1 MLKKVL
7 IVNLQRLL
15 YGSGQGDDKIDME
28 GDDAETIYKERSRAK
43 KQDTE
48 VQRGELLRVKV
59 RGESISF
66 HLLYLFSIKDVEKSL
81 S

>member
-7 IVNLQRLL
+7 IVNLQRLH

-28 GDDAETIYKERSRAK
+28 GNDAETIYKERSRAK

-48 VQRGELLRVKV
+48 V
-59 RGESISF
+59 
-66 HLLYLFSIKDVEKSL
+66 H
-81 S
+81 

>member
-28 GDDAETIYKERSRAK
+28 GNDAETIYKERSRAK

-48 VQRGELLRVKV
+48 V
-59 RGESISF
+59 
-66 HLLYLFSIKDVEKSL
+66 H
-81 S
+81 